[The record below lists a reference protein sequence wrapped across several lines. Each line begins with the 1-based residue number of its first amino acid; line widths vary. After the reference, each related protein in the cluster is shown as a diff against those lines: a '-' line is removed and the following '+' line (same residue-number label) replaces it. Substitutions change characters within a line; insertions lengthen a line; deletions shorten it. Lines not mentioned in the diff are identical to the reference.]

1 MEIDQQH
8 ISESDVPAQLFEPTN
23 APISPDNPPWGSW
36 AAIGTWAFNV
46 MLIIL
51 MPAIFLAPY
60 LVSSGMLNEGSE
72 KLSEFATKDPTAIV
86 IQMLSI
92 IPAHLL
98 TLAFAW
104 AVVTRFG
111 RYSFFKTLGF
121 TSGGVRWW
129 HYLLIFV
136 AFFALA
142 AVVGLYFPDTENE
155 LIRILKSSR
164 TAVLVVAFM
173 ATFTAPIVE
182 EVIYRGVLYSPLQRS
197 IGVPAAV
204 IAVTLIFSLVH
215 VPQYYESPQT
225 IVLLTLLSLILTLMR
240 VFSGNLL
247 PCIIFHTMV
256 NGAQSAAL
264 ILEPY
269 LRTAT
274 DTSPATTF
282 LPFN

>member
-8 ISESDVPAQLFEPTN
+8 ISETDVTTQLFEPTP

-36 AAIGTWAFNV
+36 AGIGTWAFSV
-46 MLIIL
+46 MMIML

-60 LVSSGMLNEGSE
+60 LAASGVLDEGSE
-72 KLSEFATKDPTAIV
+72 KVSEFATNDPTAIIV
-86 IQMLSI
+86 QMAAI

-104 AVVTRFG
+104 VVATRFG
-111 RYSFFKTLGF
+111 QYSFWETLGF
-121 TSGGVRWW
+121 TAGGVRWW

-136 AFFALA
+136 GFFALA
-142 AVVGLYFPDTENE
+142 GVVGLYFPETENQ
-155 LIRILKSSR
+155 LIRILQSSR
-164 TAVLVVAFM
+164 TALLIVAFM

-182 EVIYRGVLYSPLQRS
+182 EVIYRGILYSPLQRS

-204 IAVTLIFSLVH
+204 VAVTLIFSLVH

-225 IVLLTLLSLILTLMR
+225 IVLLTVLSLILTLMR
-240 VFSGNLL
+240 VFSGSLL
-247 PCIIFHTMV
+247 PCIILHTMV
-256 NGAQSAAL
+256 NGFQSAAL

-269 LRTAT
+269 ARSLTESNTTA
-274 DTSPATTF
+274 AF
-282 LPFN
+282 LFQ

>member
-1 MEIDQQH
+1 MEIEQQH
-8 ISESDVPAQLFEPTN
+8 TSEADVPAQIFEPTP

-36 AAIGTWAFNV
+36 AAIGTWAFSV
-46 MLIIL
+46 AMIML

-60 LVSSGMLNEGSE
+60 LATSGVLNEGSE
-72 KLSEFATKDPTAIV
+72 KVAEFATNDPMAIV
-86 IQMLSI
+86 VQMIAI

-111 RYSFFKTLGF
+111 SYSFLDTLGF

-136 AFFALA
+136 GFFALA
-142 AVVGLYFPDTENE
+142 GLVGLYFPETENQ

-164 TAVLVVAFM
+164 TAVIVVAFM

-182 EVIYRGVLYSPLQRS
+182 EVIYRGVLYSAFQRS

-204 IAVTLIFSLVH
+204 IAVTLVFSLVH

-240 VFSGNLL
+240 AFSGSLL
-247 PCIIFHTMV
+247 PSIIFHTMV
-256 NGAQSAAL
+256 NGAQSALLLA
-264 ILEPY
+264 EPY
-269 LRTAT
+269 IRSATET
-274 DTSPATTF
+274 DTASIVS
-282 LPFN
+282 LIK

>member
-1 MEIDQQH
+1 MELDQQH
-8 ISESDVPAQLFEPTN
+8 ISESDVPAQFFEPTP
-23 APISPDNPPWGSW
+23 APVSPDNPPWGSW
-36 AAIGTWAFNV
+36 AAIGTWAFSV
-46 MLIIL
+46 MLIVL

-60 LVSSGMLNEGSE
+60 LATSGVLNEGSE
-72 KLSEFATKDPTAIV
+72 KLSEFATNDPTAIV
-86 IQMLSI
+86 IQMLAI

-104 AVVTRFG
+104 AVVTKFG
-111 RYSFFKTLGF
+111 HYSFRQTLGF
-121 TSGGVRWW
+121 TTGGIRWW
-129 HYLLIFV
+129 HYLLIFFG
-136 AFFALA
+136 FFALA
-142 AVVGLYFPDTENE
+142 AVVGQYFPETENQ
-155 LIRILKSSR
+155 LIRILQSSR
-164 TAVLVVAFM
+164 TALLVVAFM

-182 EVIYRGVLYSPLQRS
+182 EVIYRGVLYSALQRS
-197 IGVPAAV
+197 IGIPAAV

-225 IVLLTLLSLILTLMR
+225 IILLTLLSLILTLMR
-240 VFSGNLL
+240 AFSGSLL

-274 DTSPATTF
+274 DASTTLAF
-282 LPFN
+282 VPFN

>member
-8 ISESDVPAQLFEPTN
+8 ISESDVPAQLFEQTP
-23 APISPDNPPWGSW
+23 APVSPDNPPWGSW
-36 AAIGTWAFNV
+36 AAIGTWAFSV
-46 MLIIL
+46 MLIVL

-60 LVSSGMLNEGSE
+60 LVSSGILNEGSE
-72 KLSEFATKDPTAIV
+72 KLAEFATNDPTAIV

-104 AVVTRFG
+104 AVVTKFG
-111 RYSFFKTLGF
+111 QYSFFKTLGF
-121 TSGGVRWW
+121 TTGGVRWW
-129 HYLLIFV
+129 HYLLIFF

-164 TAVLVVAFM
+164 AAVLAVAFM

-182 EVIYRGVLYSPLQRS
+182 EVVYRGVLYSPLQRS

-204 IAVTLIFSLVH
+204 VAVTLIFALVH

-225 IVLLTLLSLILTLMR
+225 IILLTLLSLILTLMR
-240 VFSGNLL
+240 AFSGSLL
-247 PCIIFHTMV
+247 PCIILHTMV
-256 NGAQSAAL
+256 NGVQSAAL

-269 LRTAT
+269 IRTAN
-274 DTSPATTF
+274 DTSTAATII
-282 LPFN
+282 PFN